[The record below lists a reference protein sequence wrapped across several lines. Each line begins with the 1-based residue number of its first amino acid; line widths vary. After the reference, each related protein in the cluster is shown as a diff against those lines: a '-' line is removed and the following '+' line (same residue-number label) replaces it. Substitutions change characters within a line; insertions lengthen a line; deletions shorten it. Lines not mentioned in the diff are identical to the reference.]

1 VSEQKKDQVNM
12 LSENK
17 RNKEHEIVIE
27 VEPISTAVG
36 KRSMNREE
44 KHDETPAFI

>member
-1 VSEQKKDQVNM
+1 M

-27 VEPISTAVG
+27 IEPLSTIVR

-44 KHDETPAFI
+44 KHNETPATI